1 MNEIDPIL
9 TELIQLIDNRFE
21 KLATTFSKNYEV
33 YNEKV
38 NIENSMSTIKLTI
51 CSAVDFQDSMYFK
64 RIALTGKTVGVY
76 VITKKNL
83 TIYLLNT
90 RLINRT

>member
-9 TELIQLIDNRFE
+9 AELIQLIDNRFE

-38 NIENSMSTIKLTI
+38 SLENSMSIIKLNI
-51 CSAVDFQDSMYFK
+51 SSALDLHDSTNFK

-76 VITKKNL
+76 VTITNNEKN
-83 TIYLLNT
+83 
-90 RLINRT
+90 